1 MTSARSERGIGPV
14 DVGAA
19 MDRFTD
25 RVRHRLAAGAVTYGD
40 RSFTRPADEL
50 VDEIRQELEDVCGWG
65 LLLWIR
71 LDRPDAFNAIDTG
84 GAHEHA

>member
-1 MTSARSERGIGPV
+1 MTTLYAALDRFVARRCARLTI
-14 DVGAA
+14 GAA
-19 MDRFTD
+19 
-25 RVRHRLAAGAVTYGD
+25 TYGD
-40 RSFTRPADEL
+40 ASFTRPAVEL
-50 VDEIRQELEDVCGWG
+50 VDEIQQELEDVCGWG